1 MGDEVETALEALFKA
16 YDIDE
21 SGELSRD
28 EFLKIETR
36 LCFGKGEVFKEDA
49 RTAKMTLADRDRS
62 GSLDYEEFRDR
73 QLRLFYEMDM
83 SKADILQHVNDHIKM
98 ALAERVKMGPRYH
111 AGIRSVLKQIF
122 NLYDTSGDGSLSPEE
137 WISAQKV
144 VALEVSDDID
154 ESWIDEAAF
163 SAADTNGDG
172 VLDMSE
178 FLEASFS
185 MFEGVKRRTDAIL
198 ATLQRV
204 VAVLEQQQS
213 SGKKETGQVFVHVQA
228 SAKPE
233 FQSPRNAWQDEP
245 TDADRDAN
253 STAWATKGSLA
264 LPLGLTTTEEITS
277 LVRLFLQIPA
287 DTWISLYFCG
297 PAPDGGSRPVTLV
310 KDSNI
315 TSMLQYF
322 TKPNAEMKLF
332 IKNQRKRPSKLI
344 KQPHAWEDREAMLS
358 KRSGNLWGL
367 DWETQLVGDGSPL
380 PPRPLVIMLG
390 DALIIEIPQSDE
402 WDSQKYQFVDRVY
415 MDRTDILTKPFEE
428 IEVKKAKKKKKK
440 AASELDPM
448 LQLHFVSLKEGKCV
462 MFVDVSWEDQE
473 EKLCKAQGLIAPVAE
488 NSIARIGPIEVD
500 VQKPTPG
507 AQSKDKDVKIQ
518 WWNGEKWSAKK
529 GPARK
534 KKKGK

>member
-1 MGDEVETALEALFKA
+1 
-16 YDIDE
+16 
-21 SGELSRD
+21 
-28 EFLKIETR
+28 
-36 LCFGKGEVFKEDA
+36 
-49 RTAKMTLADRDRS
+49 
-62 GSLDYEEFRDR
+62 
-73 QLRLFYEMDM
+73 
-83 SKADILQHVNDHIKM
+83 
-98 ALAERVKMGPRYH
+98 
-111 AGIRSVLKQIF
+111 
-122 NLYDTSGDGSLSPEE
+122 
-137 WISAQKV
+137 
-144 VALEVSDDID
+144 
-154 ESWIDEAAF
+154 
-163 SAADTNGDG
+163 
-172 VLDMSE
+172 
-178 FLEASFS
+178 
-185 MFEGVKRRTDAIL
+185 
-198 ATLQRV
+198 
-204 VAVLEQQQS
+204 
-213 SGKKETGQVFVHVQA
+213 
-228 SAKPE
+228 
-233 FQSPRNAWQDEP
+233 
-245 TDADRDAN
+245 
-253 STAWATKGSLA
+253 
-264 LPLGLTTTEEITS
+264 
-277 LVRLFLQIPA
+277 
-287 DTWISLYFCG
+287 
-297 PAPDGGSRPVTLV
+297 
-310 KDSNI
+310 
-315 TSMLQYF
+315 
-322 TKPNAEMKLF
+322 MKLF